1 MGRSIGCI
9 AHRHVGKHGPFRG
22 PAVGAHNSLT
32 GRKNMSE
39 VDGATLIA
47 RSLKQQGIDH
57 LFGVVGFP
65 VGPIAAA
72 AQQEGINYIGMR
84 NEQAASYAAQ
94 AYGYM
99 TGRPGACLTV
109 TGPGVV
115 HGLAGLANAQQNC
128 WPMILIGGA
137 SETYRGGMG
146 AFQEERQVLIAT
158 PFCKFAHGIES
169 VQRIPYYVE
178 MATRHAIY
186 GRPGA
191 AYLDMP
197 DDIIKGKCEL
207 DKIVQVQRVPE
218 PPRMVA
224 PGENVEAAL
233 DLLEK
238 AQRPLVL
245 VGKGM
250 AWSRAE
256 GEVRSFIERTQIP
269 FVRSPMGKGVM
280 PDDHPLA
287 VSAART
293 LALQQAD
300 VVFLMGARFNWIF
313 HFGAHP
319 RFAKDVKVIQLDI
332 APEEIGHNK
341 STEVALVGDGKAI
354 VGQLNKALGSR
365 QWFHPTDS
373 AWRKA
378 LSKKVSENAATIK
391 PQIDDDAAPANYY
404 RALRDVAAWM
414 PKNSILSAE
423 GAGTMD
429 IGLTQLPS
437 FDARSCLNAGTY
449 GTMGVGLG
457 QAIAACV
464 AQPGRP
470 VIHLS
475 GDSAI
480 GFSGME
486 METLVRYGFP
496 VKIVV
501 LNNGGIGPGMPEI
514 PENPM
519 MNLKPNALIYGA
531 RYDKM
536 MEAFGGKGL
545 FVEDPKKIR
554 GALDQ
559 AMAHN
564 GPALVNVV
572 LSQGSTRKAQQFA
585 WHS

>member
-1 MGRSIGCI
+1 
-9 AHRHVGKHGPFRG
+9 
-22 PAVGAHNSLT
+22 
-32 GRKNMSE
+32 MSKIT
-39 VDGATLIA
+39 GATLIA

-72 AQQEGINYIGMR
+72 AQEEGINYVGMR

-99 TGRPGACLTV
+99 TGRPGACITV

-146 AFQEERQVLIAT
+146 AFQEERQVHIAT

-169 VQRIPYYVE
+169 VHRIPYYVE
-178 MATRHAIY
+178 MATRHATY

-191 AYLDMP
+191 CYLDMP
-197 DDIIKGKCEL
+197 DDIITGECDL
-207 DKIVQVQRVPE
+207 DDIIQVDRVPE
-218 PPRMVA
+218 PPRTIA
-224 PGENVEAAL
+224 PQENIEAAL
-233 DLLEK
+233 DLLET
-238 AQRPLVL
+238 AERPLVL

-250 AWSRAE
+250 AWAQAE
-256 GEVRSFIERTQIP
+256 DGVRDFVDRTQIP

-280 PDDHPLA
+280 PDEHPLA
-287 VSAART
+287 ASAART

-300 VVFLMGARFNWIF
+300 VIFLMGARFNWIF
-313 HFGAHP
+313 HFGLPP
-319 RFAKDVKVIQLDI
+319 RFAPDVKVIQLDI

-341 STEVALVGDGKAI
+341 PAEVALLGDGKSI
-354 VGQLNKALGSR
+354 MTQLNQALEGR
-365 QWFHPTDS
+365 QWFYPADTP
-373 AWRKA
+373 WRTAINDKTESNRNTLQA
-378 LSKKVSENAATIK
+378 QLN
-391 PQIDDDAAPANYY
+391 DDQAPANYY
-404 RALRDVAAWM
+404 RALRDIAAWM
-414 PKNSILSAE
+414 PENAILSAE

-429 IGLTQLPS
+429 IGLTMLPVS
-437 FDARSCLNAGTY
+437 NARSCLNAGTY

-457 QAIAACV
+457 HAVAACV
-464 AQPGRP
+464 VHPDRP
-470 VIHLS
+470 IIHLS

-486 METLVRYGFP
+486 METLVRYNLP
-496 VKIVV
+496 AKIVV

-514 PENPM
+514 PEDPM
-519 MNLKPNALIYGA
+519 MNMKPNALIYGA

-536 MEAFGGKGL
+536 MEDFGGMGA
-545 FVEDPKKIR
+545 FVTDPKDIPA
-554 GALDQ
+554 ALEK
-559 AMAHN
+559 AMAFD
-564 GPALVNVV
+564 GPALVNIV
-572 LSQGSTRKAQQFA
+572 LSQNSSRKPQQFA

>member
-1 MGRSIGCI
+1 
-9 AHRHVGKHGPFRG
+9 
-22 PAVGAHNSLT
+22 
-32 GRKNMSE
+32 MSE

-47 RSLKQQGIDH
+47 RSLKQQGVDH

-65 VGPIAAA
+65 ITAIAAA
-72 AQQEGINYIGMR
+72 AQKEGVAYLGMR
-84 NEQAASYAAQ
+84 NEQSAAYAAG
-94 AYGYM
+94 AYGYL
-99 TGRPGACLTV
+99 TGRPGACVVV

-146 AFQEERQVLIAT
+146 AFQEERQVLIAS
-158 PFCKFAHGIES
+158 PFCKFAHGIET
-169 VQRIPYYVE
+169 VARIPYYVE

-197 DDIIKGKCEL
+197 DDIIRGTCKL
-207 DKIVQVQRVPE
+207 DDAVEVERVPE
-218 PPRMVA
+218 APRTVA
-224 PGENVEAAL
+224 PPENVEAAL
-233 DLLEK
+233 NLLEK

-250 AWSRAE
+250 AWAHAE
-256 GEVRSFIERTQIP
+256 DEVRAFVERTQVP
-269 FVRSPMGKGVM
+269 FVRSPMGKGVL
-280 PDDHPLA
+280 PDDHPLSA
-287 VSAART
+287 GAART

-300 VVFLMGARFNWIF
+300 VIFLMGARFNWIF
-313 HFGAHP
+313 HFGLPP

-341 STEVALVGDGKAI
+341 PTEVALVGDGKAI
-354 VGQLNKALGSR
+354 MAQVNKALVNR
-365 QWFHPTDS
+365 QWFHPKDTPWRMALAKKS
-373 AWRKA
+373 A
-378 LSKKVSENAATIK
+378 ENAASIK
-391 PQIDDDAAPANYY
+391 PQVDDDAAPAGFY
-404 RALRDVAAWM
+404 RTLRDVAAWM
-414 PKNSILSAE
+414 PKNAVLSAE

-437 FDARSCLNAGTY
+437 FNARSVLNAGTY

-457 QAIAACV
+457 QAIAAAV
-464 AQPGRP
+464 ADPSRP

-486 METLVRYGFP
+486 METLVRYNLP

-514 PENPM
+514 PEDPFF
-519 MNLKPNALIYGA
+519 NLKPNALIYGA
-531 RYDKM
+531 RYDKV

-545 FVEDPKKIR
+545 FVHDPKDIR
-554 GALDQ
+554 KALDE
-559 AMAHN
+559 AMAFP
-564 GPALVNVV
+564 GPALVNIV

>member
-1 MGRSIGCI
+1 
-9 AHRHVGKHGPFRG
+9 
-22 PAVGAHNSLT
+22 
-32 GRKNMSE
+32 MSKIT
-39 VDGATLIA
+39 GATLIA

-72 AQQEGINYIGMR
+72 AQEEGINYVGMR

-99 TGRPGACLTV
+99 TGRPGACITV

-146 AFQEERQVLIAT
+146 AFQEERQVHIAT

-191 AYLDMP
+191 CYLDMP
-197 DDIIKGKCEL
+197 DDVITGECDLDDII
-207 DKIVQVQRVPE
+207 QVDRVPE
-218 PPRMVA
+218 PPRTIA
-224 PGENVEAAL
+224 PQENIEAAL
-233 DLLEK
+233 DLLET
-238 AQRPLVL
+238 AERPLVL

-250 AWSRAE
+250 AWAQAE
-256 GEVRSFIERTQIP
+256 DEVRDFIDRTQIP

-280 PDDHPLA
+280 PDEHPLA
-287 VSAART
+287 ASAART

-300 VVFLMGARFNWIF
+300 VIFLMGARFNWIF
-313 HFGAHP
+313 HFGLPP
-319 RFAKDVKVIQLDI
+319 RFAPDVKVIQLDI

-341 STEVALVGDGKAI
+341 PAEVALLGDGKSI
-354 VGQLNKALGSR
+354 MGQMNQALEGR
-365 QWFHPTDS
+365 QWFYPADTP
-373 AWRKA
+373 WRTAINDKTESNRNTLQA
-378 LSKKVSENAATIK
+378 QLN
-391 PQIDDDAAPANYY
+391 DDQAPANYY
-404 RALRDVAAWM
+404 RALRDIAAWM
-414 PKNSILSAE
+414 PENAILSAE

-429 IGLTQLPS
+429 IGLTMLPVS
-437 FDARSCLNAGTY
+437 NARSCLNAGTY

-457 QAIAACV
+457 HAIAACV
-464 AQPGRP
+464 VHPDRP
-470 VIHLS
+470 IIHLS

-486 METLVRYGFP
+486 METLARYNMP
-496 VKIVV
+496 AKIVV

-514 PENPM
+514 PEDPM
-519 MNLKPNALIYGA
+519 MNMKPNALIYGA

-536 MEAFGGKGL
+536 MEDFGGMGA
-545 FVEDPKKIR
+545 FVTDPKDIPA
-554 GALDQ
+554 ALEK
-559 AMAHN
+559 AMAFD
-564 GPALVNVV
+564 GPALVNIV
-572 LSQGSTRKAQQFA
+572 LSQSSSRKPQQFA

>member
-1 MGRSIGCI
+1 
-9 AHRHVGKHGPFRG
+9 
-22 PAVGAHNSLT
+22 
-32 GRKNMSE
+32 MSE

-47 RSLKQQGIDH
+47 RSLKQQGVDH

-65 VGPIAAA
+65 ITAIAAA
-72 AQQEGINYIGMR
+72 AQKEGIAYLGMR
-84 NEQAASYAAQ
+84 NEQSAAYAAG
-94 AYGYM
+94 AYGYL
-99 TGRPGACLTV
+99 TGRPGACVVV

-146 AFQEERQVLIAT
+146 AFQEERQVLIAS

-169 VQRIPYYVE
+169 VARIPYYVE

-197 DDIIKGKCEL
+197 DDIIRGTCKL
-207 DKIVQVQRVPE
+207 DDAVQVERVPE
-218 PPRMVA
+218 APRTVA
-224 PGENVEAAL
+224 PPENVEAAL
-233 DLLEK
+233 NLLEK

-250 AWSRAE
+250 AWAHAE
-256 GEVRSFIERTQIP
+256 DEVRAFIERTQVP
-269 FVRSPMGKGVM
+269 FVRSPMGKGVL
-280 PDDHPLA
+280 PDDHPLSA
-287 VSAART
+287 GAART

-300 VVFLMGARFNWIF
+300 VIFLMGARFNWIF
-313 HFGAHP
+313 HFGLPP

-341 STEVALVGDGKAI
+341 PTEVALVGDGKAI
-354 VGQLNKALGSR
+354 MAQVNKALVNR
-365 QWFHPTDS
+365 QWFHPKDTPWRMALAKKS
-373 AWRKA
+373 A
-378 LSKKVSENAATIK
+378 ENAASIK
-391 PQIDDDAAPANYY
+391 PQVDDDTAPAGYY

-414 PKNSILSAE
+414 PKNAVLSAE

-437 FDARSCLNAGTY
+437 FNARSVLNAGTY

-457 QAIAACV
+457 QAIAAAV
-464 AQPGRP
+464 ADPSRP
-470 VIHLS
+470 VVHLS

-486 METLVRYGFP
+486 METLVRYNLP

-514 PENPM
+514 PEDPFF
-519 MNLKPNALIYGA
+519 NLKPNALIYGA
-531 RYDKM
+531 RYDKV

-545 FVEDPKKIR
+545 FVHDPKDIR
-554 GALDQ
+554 KALDE
-559 AMAHN
+559 AMAFP
-564 GPALVNVV
+564 GPALVNIV

>member
-1 MGRSIGCI
+1 
-9 AHRHVGKHGPFRG
+9 
-22 PAVGAHNSLT
+22 
-32 GRKNMSE
+32 MSE
-39 VDGATLIA
+39 VDGATLVA

-65 VGPIAAA
+65 VTPIAAA
-72 AQQEGINYIGMR
+72 AQKEGVAYIGMR

-94 AYGYM
+94 AYGYL
-99 TGRPGACLTV
+99 TGRPGACITV

-128 WPMILIGGA
+128 WPMILLGGA

-146 AFQEERQVLIAT
+146 AFQEERQVLIAS

-178 MATRHAIY
+178 MATRHALY

-191 AYLDMP
+191 TYLDVP
-197 DDIIKGKCEL
+197 DDIITGKCDL
-207 DKIVQVQRVPE
+207 DKVVEVERTPE

-224 PGENVEAAL
+224 PMENIEAAL
-233 DLLEK
+233 NLLER
-238 AQRPLVL
+238 AERPLVL
-245 VGKGM
+245 IGKGM
-250 AWSRAE
+250 AWSHAE
-256 GEVRSFIERTQIP
+256 DEVRAFIEHTQLP
-269 FVRSPMGKGVM
+269 FLRSPMGKGVM
-280 PDDHPLA
+280 PDDHPLSVA
-287 VSAART
+287 AART
-293 LALQQAD
+293 LALQHAD

-313 HFGAHP
+313 HFGQAP
-319 RFAKDVKVIQLDI
+319 RYAKDLRVIQLDI

-341 STEVALVGDGKAI
+341 ATEVALVGDGKAI
-354 VGQLNKALGSR
+354 VSQLNKALSVR
-365 QWFHPTDS
+365 QWFHPKDS
-373 AWRKA
+373 AWRQMIAKKA
-378 LSKKVSENAATIK
+378 TENAAAIR
-391 PQIDDDAAPANYY
+391 PQVDDDTGPANYF

-414 PKNSILSAE
+414 PKNAILSAE

-437 FDARSCLNAGTY
+437 FNARSCLNAGTY

-457 QAIAACV
+457 HAIAACV
-464 AQPGRP
+464 AHPDRP
-470 VIHLS
+470 VVHLS

-486 METLVRYGFP
+486 METLVRYNLP
-496 VKIVV
+496 AKIVV

-514 PENPM
+514 PENPFF
-519 MNLKPNALIYGA
+519 NLKPNALIYGA
-531 RYDKM
+531 RYDRV
-536 MEAFGGKGL
+536 MEAFGGKGF
-545 FVEDPKKIR
+545 FVEDPKGIR
-554 GALDQ
+554 GALDD
-559 AMAHN
+559 AMEFP

-572 LSQGSTRKAQQFA
+572 ISQGSARKPQQFR

>member
-1 MGRSIGCI
+1 
-9 AHRHVGKHGPFRG
+9 
-22 PAVGAHNSLT
+22 
-32 GRKNMSE
+32 MSE

-65 VGPIAAA
+65 ITAIAAA
-72 AQQEGINYIGMR
+72 AQKEGVAYLGMR
-84 NEQAASYAAQ
+84 NEQSAAYAAA
-94 AYGYM
+94 AYGYL
-99 TGRPGACLTV
+99 TGRPGAAVVV

-115 HGLAGLANAQQNC
+115 HGLSGLANAQQNC

-146 AFQEERQVLIAT
+146 AFQEERQVLIAS

-169 VQRIPYYVE
+169 VARIPFYVE
-178 MATRHAIY
+178 MATRNAIY

-191 AYLDMP
+191 TYLDMP
-197 DDIIKGKCEL
+197 DDIIRGTCEL
-207 DKIVQVQRVPE
+207 DKAAQAERVPE
-218 PPRMVA
+218 APRTVA
-224 PGENVEAAL
+224 PAENVEAAL
-233 DLLEK
+233 NLLEK
-238 AQRPLVL
+238 AQRPLVIL
-245 VGKGM
+245 GKGM
-250 AWSRAE
+250 AWSRGE
-256 GEVRSFIERTQIP
+256 DEVRAFIERTQVP

-280 PDDHPLA
+280 PDDHPLSA
-287 VSAART
+287 GAART

-300 VVFLMGARFNWIF
+300 VIFLMGARLNWIF
-313 HFGAHP
+313 HFGLPP
-319 RFAKDVKVIQLDI
+319 RYAKDVKVIQLDI
-332 APEEIGHNK
+332 SPEEIGHNK
-341 STEVALVGDGKAI
+341 PTEVALVGDGKAI
-354 VGQLNKALGSR
+354 MAQVNKALVNR
-365 QWFHPTDS
+365 QWFHPKDTPWRQALTKKS
-373 AWRKA
+373 A
-378 LSKKVSENAATIK
+378 ENAASIK
-391 PQIDDDAAPANYY
+391 PQIDDDQGPAGYY

-414 PKNSILSAE
+414 PKNAILSAE

-437 FDARSCLNAGTY
+437 SNARSVLNAGTY

-457 QAIAACV
+457 QAIAAAV
-464 AQPGRP
+464 SDPSRP
-470 VIHLS
+470 VVHLS

-486 METLVRYGFP
+486 METLVRYNLP

-519 MNLKPNALIYGA
+519 FNLKPNALIYGA
-531 RYDKM
+531 RYDKV

-545 FVEDPKKIR
+545 FVKEPKDIR
-554 GALDQ
+554 KALDE
-559 AMAHN
+559 AMAFP

>member
-1 MGRSIGCI
+1 
-9 AHRHVGKHGPFRG
+9 
-22 PAVGAHNSLT
+22 
-32 GRKNMSE
+32 MSKIT
-39 VDGATLIA
+39 GATLIA

-72 AQQEGINYIGMR
+72 AQEEGINYVGMR

-99 TGRPGACLTV
+99 TGRPGACITV

-146 AFQEERQVLIAT
+146 AFQEERQVHIAT

-178 MATRHAIY
+178 MATRHSIY

-191 AYLDMP
+191 CYLDMP
-197 DDIIKGKCEL
+197 DDIITGECDL
-207 DKIVQVQRVPE
+207 DDIIQVDRVPE
-218 PPRMVA
+218 PPRTIA
-224 PGENVEAAL
+224 PQENIEAAL
-233 DLLEK
+233 DLLET
-238 AQRPLVL
+238 AERPLAL

-250 AWSRAE
+250 AWAQAE
-256 GEVRSFIERTQIP
+256 DEVRDFIDRTQIP

-280 PDDHPLA
+280 PDEHPLA
-287 VSAART
+287 ASAART

-300 VVFLMGARFNWIF
+300 VIFLMGARFNWIF
-313 HFGAHP
+313 HFGLPP
-319 RFAKDVKVIQLDI
+319 RFAPDVKVIQLDI

-341 STEVALVGDGKAI
+341 PAEVALLGDGKSI
-354 VGQLNKALGSR
+354 MGQMNQALEGR
-365 QWFHPTDS
+365 QWFYPADTP
-373 AWRKA
+373 WRTAINEKTESNRNTLQA
-378 LSKKVSENAATIK
+378 QLN
-391 PQIDDDAAPANYY
+391 DDQAPANYY
-404 RALRDVAAWM
+404 RALRDIASWM
-414 PKNSILSAE
+414 PEDAILSAE

-429 IGLTQLPS
+429 IGLTMLPVS
-437 FDARSCLNAGTY
+437 NARSCLNAGTY

-457 QAIAACV
+457 HAVAACV
-464 AQPGRP
+464 VHPDRP
-470 VIHLS
+470 IIHLS

-486 METLVRYGFP
+486 METLVRYNLP
-496 VKIVV
+496 AKIVV

-514 PENPM
+514 PEDPM
-519 MNLKPNALIYGA
+519 MNMKPNALIYGA

-536 MEAFGGKGL
+536 MEDFGGMGA
-545 FVEDPKKIR
+545 FVTDPKDIPA
-554 GALDQ
+554 ALEK
-559 AMAHN
+559 AMAFD
-564 GPALVNVV
+564 GPALVNIV
-572 LSQGSTRKAQQFA
+572 LSQSSSRKPQQFA